1 MAAVKLQV
9 YKLFEKTY
17 GEENAKVIMTF
28 IEENNEKQI
37 NQLKSIF
44 LTKEDKI
51 DILNQ
56 MNGMKGEL
64 LNQMNKIK
72 GDLIDRQN
80 SMYGALVER
89 QNKMYT
95 DLLDRHAD
103 LLKRLDSHF
112 KWLVGI
118 MFTLFSVGIA
128 LAKLIH

>member
-17 GEENAKVIMTF
+17 GEENAKIIMAF

-37 NQLKSIF
+37 NHLKSIF

-56 MNGMKGEL
+56 MKGE
-64 LNQMNKIK
+64 
-72 GDLIDRQN
+72 LIDRQN
-80 SMYGALVER
+80 SMYGALVDNQNSMQTALIER

-118 MFTLFSVGIA
+118 MLSLFGLSIA
-128 LAKLIH
+128 LAKLKH